1 MDYLINFASTVSPAQ
16 VKDAVLAHWPLTPE
30 SVFAG
35 TAAAFDEYEGPQLTV
50 LLQSGL
56 RPRSDF
62 DTELSAGEA
71 FADACG
77 RLNELRLATV
87 LCKAL
92 GARALVDDGGR
103 SSLTWMLVTD
113 DGWHGRV
120 VLREDDEDDG
130 MVIDHAL
137 QPVPSAPEIAVQAP
151 PAWERG
157 WYDGGVVPDSGY
169 LTAE

>member
-16 VKDAVLAHWPLTPE
+16 VKNAVLAHWPLTPE

-35 TAAAFDEYEGPQLTV
+35 TAEEFEEYEGPQLIV

-71 FADACG
+71 FADVCG
-77 RLNELRLATV
+77 RLSELRLATV
-87 LCKAL
+87 LCKML

-103 SSLTWMLVTD
+103 SSLTWMLVAE

-120 VLREDDEDDG
+120 ILREDIEDNG

-137 QPVPSAPEIAVQAP
+137 QPVPAAPEIAVHAP
-151 PAWERG
+151 PTWERG
-157 WYDGGVVPDSGY
+157 WYDEGVVPASGY
-169 LTAE
+169 LATE

>member
-16 VKDAVLAHWPLTPE
+16 VKDAVLAHWPLSPE

-35 TAAAFDEYEGPQLTV
+35 TAAEFAEYEGSRLIELIQWGVYP
-50 LLQSGL
+50 G
-56 RPRSDF
+56 SDF
-62 DTELSAGEA
+62 GTELSAGEA
-71 FADACG
+71 FAEVVG
-77 RLNELRLATV
+77 GLGELRLATV

-103 SSLTWMLVTD
+103 SSLTWMLVTE

-120 VLREDDEDDG
+120 VLREDVEDDG

-157 WYDGGVVPDSGY
+157 WYDGGIVPASGY
-169 LTAE
+169 LAVD